1 MSTESEQRI
10 VVPGLRL
17 CALEEDYISGNLDFF
32 CQNRTCQFSC
42 TVLMLTLPNG
52 K

>member
-32 CQNRTCQFSC
+32 VRIEPVNFHVQFSC
-42 TVLMLTLPNG
+42 
-52 K
+52 